1 MCAVGSVVLNG
12 ISLSVTSWAVGT
24 NTEGLSNVGM
34 GLFKFCE
41 DRCQTC
47 RWMPGWT
54 RESPS
59 FPFPTTL
66 EYIRFLPSP
75 SHTLTPLP
83 TGSSLFLFCAD
94 VDNSFMGDST
104 DLALVT
110 RTRAASAMVVLSML
124 VTLIACTFLFFG
136 LGRKP
141 EPNPDFVEG
150 GESDKFIYFWPVVRR
165 AAFWQGVSGFLGLVA
180 VCIFADIIVNLDND
194 FRFDR
199 FDFGIGDGFGTW
211 HWVGVGVSVRARA
224 RVKVR
229 VRVRVTQV

>member
-41 DRCQTC
+41 DRCQT
-47 RWMPGWT
+47 
-54 RESPS
+54 
-59 FPFPTTL
+59 
-66 EYIRFLPSP
+66 Y
-75 SHTLTPLP
+75 
-83 TGSSLFLFCAD
+83 

-199 FDFGIGDGFGTW
+199 FDFGIGDGFVAVAMAVGSKATTTTTTTTLLPPIHTW
-211 HWVGVGVSVRARA
+211 ESLRQTNREVAAASYNTSENTVYVQDATAGPPPGCCN
-224 RVKVR
+224 
-229 VRVRVTQV
+229 TGMQ

>member
-1 MCAVGSVVLNG
+1 
-12 ISLSVTSWAVGT
+12 
-24 NTEGLSNVGM
+24 
-34 GLFKFCE
+34 
-41 DRCQTC
+41 
-47 RWMPGWT
+47 
-54 RESPS
+54 
-59 FPFPTTL
+59 
-66 EYIRFLPSP
+66 
-75 SHTLTPLP
+75 
-83 TGSSLFLFCAD
+83 
-94 VDNSFMGDST
+94 MGDST

-199 FDFGIGDGFGTW
+199 FDFGIGDGFGDFCHTDCI
-211 HWVGVGVSVRARA
+211 
-224 RVKVR
+224 
-229 VRVRVTQV
+229 